1 MKTSTKTTTEKTAK
15 RVVDMQAG
23 KTMTPVRIDIQGL
36 SLSFGAAEVLKEIN
50 LAIKPGEFFAFLGP
64 SGSGKSTLLRAIA
77 GFGPMPKGKILLDG
91 RNVVGDV
98 PWRRNVGMVFQN
110 YALWPHM
117 TVAKNVAFGLE
128 ERKIPTSAIKSRI
141 RSALELVGMREYGER
156 YPSQLSGGQ
165 QQRVALARTIV
176 VEPAVLLLDEPLSN
190 LDANLRVQM
199 RQDLLKLQRRLGI
212 TTIFVTH
219 DQEEAN
225 TICDRIAVMA
235 NGVVQQIGPPDDLY
249 DNPAN
254 GFVAEFLGTANIID
268 GRVTKTAAGMVFEGG
283 SGFKISL
290 SNSETSGPA
299 RLVLRPQAMEF
310 CDRNGV
316 DRLSGQIVSAEFLGG
331 VVRYLVRLGGINL
344 LVDERHIRGAARRR
358 AGDDV
363 CLKLDSG
370 QAVLIRD

>member
-1 MKTSTKTTTEKTAK
+1 MTITTNPSNNRRAQEA
-15 RVVDMQAG
+15 D
-23 KTMTPVRIDIQGL
+23 TMTTMQTEPVQIDIENL
-36 SLSFGAAEVLKEIN
+36 SLSFGETEVLKGVN
-50 LAIKPGEFFAFLGP
+50 LAIRPGEFFAFLGP

-77 GFGPMPKGKILLDG
+77 GFGPTPKGQIKLDG
-91 RNVVGDV
+91 QDIVGSV
-98 PWRRNVGMVFQN
+98 PWQRNVGMVFQS

-128 ERKIPTSAIKSRI
+128 ERKVPSSEIGPRVRA
-141 RSALELVGMREYGER
+141 ALELVGMGDYAER
-156 YPSQLSGGQ
+156 FPSQLSGGQ

-176 VEPAVLLLDEPLSN
+176 VEPRVLLLDEPLSN

-235 NGVVQQIGPPDDLY
+235 DGVVQQIGRPDEVY

-254 GFVAEFLGTANIID
+254 SFVAKFLGTANILD
-268 GRVTKTAAGMVFEGG
+268 GEIVPSAGGRCFDCGANLRIPVGPD
-283 SGFKISL
+283 
-290 SNSETSGPA
+290 ETPGKA
-299 RLVLRPQAMEF
+299 RLVVRPESIEF
-310 CDRNGV
+310 SNEGAEDTLLGSV
-316 DRLSGQIVSAEFLGG
+316 VSAEFLGG
-331 VVRYLVRLGGINL
+331 MVRYAIDINGQEL
-344 LVDERHIRGAARRR
+344 LVDERHTRGKKRMES
-358 AGDDV
+358 GEQV
-363 CLKLDSG
+363 VLKLDPV

>member
-1 MKTSTKTTTEKTAK
+1 MSVSSKQSSNRRAET
-15 RVVDMQAG
+15 D
-23 KTMTPVRIDIQGL
+23 TMTTMQTAPVQIDIENL
-36 SLSFGAAEVLKEIN
+36 SLSFGTTEVLKGID
-50 LAIKPGEFFAFLGP
+50 LAIRAGEFFAFLGP

-77 GFGPMPKGKILLDG
+77 GFGPTPKGRIKLDG
-91 RNVVGDV
+91 QDIVGQV
-98 PWRRNVGMVFQN
+98 PWQRNVGMVFQS

-128 ERKIPTSAIKSRI
+128 ERKVPTSEI
-141 RSALELVGMREYGER
+141 RPKVQAALELVGMADYAER
-156 YPSQLSGGQ
+156 FPSQLSGGQ

-176 VEPAVLLLDEPLSN
+176 VEPRVLLLDEPLSN

-235 NGVVQQIGPPDDLY
+235 DGIVQQIGRPDEVY

-254 GFVAEFLGTANIID
+254 SFVAKFLGTANILEGAVSGTFFECGDSLKIP
-268 GRVTKTAAGMVFEGG
+268 VAADEVPG
-283 SGFKISL
+283 K
-290 SNSETSGPA
+290 A
-299 RLVLRPQAMEF
+299 KLVVRPESIEF
-310 CDRNGV
+310 CQDVSEGALAGTV
-316 DRLSGQIVSAEFLGG
+316 VSAEFLGG
-331 VVRYLVRLGGINL
+331 MVRYVVDVGGQNL
-344 LVDERHIRGAARRR
+344 IVDERHTRGRKRLASGEA
-358 AGDDV
+358 V
-363 CLKLDSG
+363 SLKLDPD